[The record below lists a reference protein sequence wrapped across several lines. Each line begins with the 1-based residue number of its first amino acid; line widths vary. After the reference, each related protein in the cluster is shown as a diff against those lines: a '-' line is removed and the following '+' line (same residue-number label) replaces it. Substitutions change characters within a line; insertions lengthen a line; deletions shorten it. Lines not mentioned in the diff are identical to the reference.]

1 MPALISKNR
10 EANELRAKA
19 KAKLEAA
26 ASPDAKFT
34 AEEWTA
40 EKKEID
46 ALISRAQT
54 LAEFSAEK
62 EIARQGGDVDGTVG
76 ARVDGPGVDGRI
88 DDKMPAVGG
97 WKKKNEE
104 VRAKIIRHFGN
115 MADYVLMVGDEKR
128 MARATEA
135 QKQCLSDVQMLTR
148 TIIGVTGDPSGGEYL
163 LPLEQEP
170 SIFMIENE
178 QRGLLQTARRY
189 SVSGRTLRIP
199 FVRQTDPNNARPTSG
214 IANVSII
221 GEAQSKTDLEPAF
234 SQRLL
239 TVYKYAAIAQ
249 IGDETIRDDFTGD
262 LQPVVSALVGGQ
274 CLNAM
279 NENFTYTG
287 TGLAMPLA
295 ALSTSNPAL
304 LTYTRGGG
312 GNTKTL
318 APLDIFTMYSYHT
331 HGPNSAWYVSR
342 RTVQGIFSLALTS
355 GSTGV
360 AFVSFLQNMRGKPEM
375 VLMGLPIIET
385 DILPTWGT
393 QGDINLVNPDF
404 YAVGLRQQL
413 TVESSIHVAFIQDV
427 TTYRYLCRGGGLPIP
442 DGTYAYQAS
451 GGAEID
457 PHSPFVQLQ

>member
-1 MPALISKNR
+1 MSEALITKNR
-10 EANELRAKA
+10 EANELRARA
-19 KAKLEAA
+19 KAMLEAA
-26 ASPDAKFT
+26 AAPDYNKGADGW
-34 AEEWTA
+34 AA
-40 EKKEID
+40 DKKEID

-54 LAEFSAEK
+54 LAEFSVEK
-62 EIARQGGDVDGTVG
+62 EIQRQGGETADLR
-76 ARVDGPGVDGRI
+76 RVDGPGADGAL
-88 DDKMPAVGG
+88 DDSMPKTGG
-97 WKKKNEE
+97 WKAKQDM
-104 VRAKIIRHFGN
+104 VRKAILKEFGN
-115 MADYVLMVGDEKR
+115 MADYVLTCGDPKR
-128 MARATEA
+128 MAACSEA
-135 QKQCLSDVQMLTR
+135 QKTVLHRVQMVTR
-148 TIIGVTGDPSGGEYL
+148 TIIGVSGDPSGGEYL

-178 QRGLLQTARRY
+178 QQGLLQRARRY

-199 FVRQTDPNNARPTSG
+199 YVRQTDPTNARPTSG
-214 IANVSII
+214 IANVSIV
-221 GEAQSKTDLEPAF
+221 GEAQSKPDLEPAF

-279 NENFTYTG
+279 NENFTYSG
-287 TGLAMPLA
+287 TGLSMPLA
-295 ALSTSNPAL
+295 ALNTGNPSL
-304 LTYTRGGG
+304 LTFTRGGG
-312 GNTKTL
+312 ANTKTL

-342 RTVQGIFSLALTS
+342 RTVQGIFALALTS

-451 GGAEID
+451 GGTELD
-457 PHSPFVQLQ
+457 PHSPFVQLI